1 MLIPIH
7 RTADNNGVAAPGASP
22 SVDKGKSKDT
32 KDEAMEEDDDDE
44 EEDDDDDDD
53 DEESEEEEEVAS
65 GRDRDALYAFF
76 HPLTRL
82 FQDESLEVIDPSAI
96 QPRRTRGVKV
106 DYTSA
111 EALAKGTFLLS
122 LSLFFFS
129 HTMFTA
135 GLTEDVAGEDDEDDE
150 DVKMKDD

>member
-1 MLIPIH
+1 MSSAATDPTAAA
-7 RTADNNGVAAPGASP
+7 TADNNGVAAPGASP

-53 DEESEEEEEVAS
+53 EDESEEEEEVAS

-96 QPRRTRGVKV
+96 QPRRTP
-106 DYTSA
+106 
-111 EALAKGTFLLS
+111 
-122 LSLFFFS
+122 
-129 HTMFTA
+129 